1 MVNCQKLWVITKIIS
16 VHYSLYSE
24 NNENICRKSNS
35 DIRENNTGKKYKN
48 REKIRIHFCEHCQK
62 HLRYFQTFKQHVY
75 LMSAFTNDIDP
86 FIQ

>member
-35 DIRENNTGKKYKN
+35 DIRENNTGKKYEN
-48 REKIRIHFCEHCQK
+48 REKIRIHFCETLSK
-62 HLRYFQTFKQHVY
+62 TFKIF
-75 LMSAFTNDIDP
+75 SNF
-86 FIQ
+86 